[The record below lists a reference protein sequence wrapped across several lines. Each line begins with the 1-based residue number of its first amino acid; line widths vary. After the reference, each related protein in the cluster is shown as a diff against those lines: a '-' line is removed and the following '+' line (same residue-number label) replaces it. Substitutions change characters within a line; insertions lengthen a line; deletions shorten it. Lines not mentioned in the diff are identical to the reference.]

1 MRILVLVF
9 VPLCSGIF
17 ICCSCSPSTPPPHD
31 VTFSKADSLTE
42 QFLSY
47 QDSLHKVWNVMISR
61 DNQKIETMKNLLHE
75 VMVTNPD
82 KSEYLNSLEA
92 RLDQLTRIRYT
103 QKSLSNA
110 DVIAEYDLASES
122 VFRELL
128 TTVQST
134 KEYSYNKTL
143 QHLVRQIEST
153 DAQVFVFRREYDSLV
168 RLYNRFVDNNRESL
182 LENDESLRIEKKPL
196 FRVVSEQEQH

>member
-1 MRILVLVF
+1 
-9 VPLCSGIF
+9 
-17 ICCSCSPSTPPPHD
+17 
-31 VTFSKADSLTE
+31 
-42 QFLSY
+42 
-47 QDSLHKVWNVMISR
+47 
-61 DNQKIETMKNLLHE
+61 MKNLLHE